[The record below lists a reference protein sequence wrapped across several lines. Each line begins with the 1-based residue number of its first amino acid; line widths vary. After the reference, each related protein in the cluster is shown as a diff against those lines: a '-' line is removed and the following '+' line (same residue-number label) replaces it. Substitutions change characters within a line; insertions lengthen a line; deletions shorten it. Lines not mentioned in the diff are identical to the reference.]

1 MIPRVNEPSGAPSG
15 PLGEALGRVVS
26 AEEVLAKDTV
36 VAYWPALDAYLLDG
50 ETSAWTAA
58 QWAEH
63 LEDPL
68 LEHPFAA
75 GPAGDRM
82 AVVHLD
88 VRLHPDDRRPNGAEW
103 SEIAHR
109 FARAAGFENPGD
121 TAGCRWIAVQAQP
134 GRLDVIANLIRL
146 DGSWQ
151 DLPANL
157 LERLAAEARRIE
169 RDLRLIA
176 PASAVGG
183 ECPVG
188 SVPDAST
195 QLAGVLAQLT
205 DERSGPLAAVR
216 GLVEHTAHRAALQ
229 PGAGPDVGHRLELI
243 AHRLHRIQQDLDAT
257 ASRLTARPGRV
268 PAVPVVPAARATGG
282 HSP

>member
-1 MIPRVNEPSGAPSG
+1 MISRLNEPSGTPHG

-26 AEEVLAKDTV
+26 AEEVLTKDTV

-75 GPAGDRM
+75 GPAGDRR
-82 AVVHLD
+82 AVVHLS

-121 TAGCRWIAVQAQP
+121 TAGCRWIAIQAQP

-146 DGSWQ
+146 DGAWQ
-151 DLPANL
+151 NLPTGL
-157 LERLAAEARRIE
+157 LKRLAAEARRIE
-169 RDLRLIA
+169 QDLRLIA
-176 PASAVGG
+176 PAAVPGRR
-183 ECPVG
+183 CLTG
-188 SVPDAST
+188 SVPDASS

-216 GLVEHTAHRAALQ
+216 GLIERTAHRAALQ
-229 PGAGPDVGHRLELI
+229 PGTGPDIGHRLELI

-257 ASRLTARPGRV
+257 ATRLTARPGRV
-268 PAVPVVPAARATGG
+268 PAAPVVPAARASGG

>member
-1 MIPRVNEPSGAPSG
+1 MIPRLNEPSVTPHG
-15 PLGEALGRVVS
+15 PLDEALGRVVS
-26 AEEVLAKDTV
+26 AEEVLSKDTV

-88 VRLHPDDRRPNGAEW
+88 VRLHPDDRRLNGAEW

-121 TAGCRWIAVQAQP
+121 TAGCRWIAVQARP

-146 DGSWQ
+146 DGVWQ
-151 DLPANL
+151 DLPTNL
-157 LERLAAEARRIE
+157 PERLAAEARRIE
-169 RDLRLIA
+169 QDLRLIA
-176 PASAVGG
+176 PAPALGRRRLAGV
-183 ECPVG
+183 
-188 SVPDAST
+188 VPDAST
-195 QLAGVLAQLT
+195 QLAGVLAQLA

-216 GLVEHTAHRAALQ
+216 ALVEHTAHRAALQ
-229 PGAGPDVGHRLELI
+229 PGTGPDIGHRLELI
-243 AHRLHRIQQDLDAT
+243 AHRLHAIQQDLDAT
-257 ASRLTARPGRV
+257 ATHLTTRPGQA
-268 PAVPVVPAARATGG
+268 PAVPVVPAARAADER
-282 HSP
+282 SP

>member
-1 MIPRVNEPSGAPSG
+1 MIARLYEPCGTPSG

-26 AEEVLAKDTV
+26 AEEVLPNDTV
-36 VAYWPALDAYLLDG
+36 VAYWPALNAYLLEE

-82 AVVHLD
+82 AVVHLE

-109 FARAAGFENPGD
+109 FARAAGVENPGD
-121 TAGCRWIAVQAQP
+121 TAGCRWIAIQAQP
-134 GRLDVIANLIRL
+134 RRLDVIANLIRL
-146 DGSWQ
+146 DGAWQ

-157 LERLAAEARRIE
+157 LERLAAEARHIE
-169 RDLRLIA
+169 QDLRLIA
-176 PASAVGG
+176 PASAVGR

-205 DERSGPLAAVR
+205 DEQSGPLAAVR
-216 GLVEHTAHRAALQ
+216 ALVEHTAHRAALQ
-229 PGAGPDVGHRLELI
+229 SSAGPDIGHRLELI

-257 ASRLTARPGRV
+257 ATRLTARPGRV
-268 PAVPVVPAARATGG
+268 PAVPVVPAARAAGG

>member
-1 MIPRVNEPSGAPSG
+1 MIPRLNEPPGTPHG
-15 PLGEALGRVVS
+15 PLSEALGRAVS
-26 AEEVLAKDTV
+26 AEEVLSKDTV
-36 VAYWPALDAYLLDG
+36 VAYRPALDAYLLDG

-68 LEHPFAA
+68 LEYPFAA

-82 AVVHLD
+82 AIVHLE
-88 VRLHPDDRRPNGAEW
+88 VRLHPDNRRPNGAEW
-103 SEIAHR
+103 SQIAHR

-121 TAGCRWIAVQAQP
+121 TGDCRWIAIQAQL

-146 DGSWQ
+146 DGAWQ
-151 DLPANL
+151 DLPTNW

-169 RDLRLIA
+169 RDMHLIA
-176 PASAVGG
+176 PASALGRR
-183 ECPVG
+183 CPAG
-188 SVPDAST
+188 SVPDASS

-205 DERSGPLAAVR
+205 DERPGPLAAVR
-216 GLVEHTAHRAALQ
+216 GLIEHTAHRAALQ
-229 PGAGPDVGHRLELI
+229 PGTGPDIGHRLELI
-243 AHRLHRIQQDLDAT
+243 AHRLHRIQEDVDAT

-268 PAVPVVPAARATGG
+268 PAVPVVPAARASACT
-282 HSP
+282 SP

>member
-1 MIPRVNEPSGAPSG
+1 MIARLYEPCGTPHG

-36 VAYWPALDAYLLDG
+36 VAYWPALNAYLLDG

-75 GPAGDRM
+75 SPAGDRM
-82 AVVHLD
+82 AVVHLE

-109 FARAAGFENPGD
+109 FARAGGFENPGD
-121 TAGCRWIAVQAQP
+121 TAGCRWIAVHAQP

-146 DGSWQ
+146 DGTWQ
-151 DLPANL
+151 DLPTGL
-157 LERLAAEARRIE
+157 LGRLAAEARRIE
-169 RDLRLIA
+169 QDLRLIA
-176 PASAVGG
+176 PASAVGR
-183 ECPVG
+183 EYPVA
-188 SVPDAST
+188 SIPDTST
-195 QLAGVLAQLT
+195 QLAGVLAQVA

-229 PGAGPDVGHRLELI
+229 PGAGPDIGHRLELI

-257 ASRLTARPGRV
+257 ASRLTARPGRG
-268 PAVPVVPAARATGG
+268 PAVPVVPAARAAGG